1 MQGHLDEFL
10 AVRNRETDNEIDNDD
25 EFGGVGPKIAVGSRG
40 ARALRAGTGAVS
52 IAAASIGAALLGVQ
66 FRGTQGTLDELNRG
80 EIIALKQDQGSQGSK
95 TYIAIRKAATT
106 PLPNKLLGP
115 QFLGTKN
122 KEGELLN
129 RSKTI

>member
-10 AVRNRETDNEIDNDD
+10 AAGNRETDDKNENDD
-25 EFGGVGPKIAVGSRG
+25 EFGGAGPEIAVGSRC
-40 ARALRAGTGAVS
+40 ARASREGTGAVS
-52 IAAASIGAALLGVQ
+52 IAAASIGAALLDVQ
-66 FRGTQGTLDELNRG
+66 FQATRRTLDELNRG
-80 EIIALKQDQGSQGSK
+80 EIIARKQDRGSQGSK

-115 QFLGTKN
+115 QFLGAKN

-129 RSKTI
+129 RSKMI

>member
-10 AVRNRETDNEIDNDD
+10 AARDCETEDKNEDDD
-25 EFGGVGPKIAVGSRG
+25 EFAGVGPEIAVASRG
-40 ARALRAGTGAVS
+40 ARASRAGTGAVS
-52 IAAASIGAALLGVQ
+52 IAAASIGAASLGVQ
-66 FRGTQGTLDELNRG
+66 FRATRRTLDELNQG
-80 EIIALKQDQGSQGSK
+80 EIIARKQDRGSQGSK

-115 QFLGTKN
+115 QFLGAKN

-129 RSKTI
+129 RSKMI